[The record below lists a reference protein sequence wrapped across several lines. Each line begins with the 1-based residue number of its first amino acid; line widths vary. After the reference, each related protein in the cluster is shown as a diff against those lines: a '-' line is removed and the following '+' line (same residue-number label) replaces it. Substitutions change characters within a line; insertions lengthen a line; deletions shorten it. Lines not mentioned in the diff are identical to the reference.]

1 MIEAQNDLIALP
13 FMQRALLLRM
23 HMRMHMRMQTMRS
36 RHRAETQERV
46 DNMLGQLGAPTA
58 PPHLESFI
66 YALVHRAACEPEL
79 LCIRETEGSP
89 TSARCWR

>member
-23 HMRMHMRMQTMRS
+23 RMQTMRS

-46 DNMLGQLGAPTA
+46 DNTLGQLGAPTA

-79 LCIRETEGSP
+79 LCIRETEGAP